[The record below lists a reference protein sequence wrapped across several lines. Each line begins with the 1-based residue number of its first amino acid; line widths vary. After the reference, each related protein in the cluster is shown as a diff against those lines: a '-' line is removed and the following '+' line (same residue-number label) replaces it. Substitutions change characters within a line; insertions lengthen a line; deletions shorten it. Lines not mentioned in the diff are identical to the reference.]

1 MSLRIVAKESFRVG
15 QPLVVDADS
24 PIGRYAV
31 VFEDDG
37 QMGCFYAIDTDVED
51 GNPVQDALL
60 VYVAAD
66 VTDSDLASTLEIGWS
81 EDGQKAL
88 LLVNDTPHAAFDFGK
103 RQGWCLSAL
112 PQAAVNKAWS
122 TGPRGW
128 SDAVEALF
136 DPQP

>member
-1 MSLRIVAKESFRVG
+1 MPLKIVATHTLRVG

-24 PIGRYAV
+24 PIGRYAT

-37 QMGCFYAIDTDVED
+37 ATGCFYAVDTDVED

-66 VTDSDLASTLEIGWS
+66 VTDADQASTLEVGWS
-81 EDGQKAL
+81 KDGLKAL
-88 LLVNDTPHAAFDFGK
+88 LLINDAPHAAFDFER
-103 RQGWCLSAL
+103 RQGWCLTGL
-112 PQAAVNKAWS
+112 PEAAVNKAWS
-122 TGPRGW
+122 KAPRAW

-136 DPQP
+136 D